1 MMNLKAKKM
10 LQKIAIIQK
19 TNSSNKQK
27 RKRSK
32 SSSSM
37 MMMMMIAIFMTKQA
51 VNHNTMGS
59 RKLHPP
65 VKKKKKNIL
74 TLTGQPLMMSKRIY
88 CQITIMQKNRKK
100 RTTSTQNLQRSQRV
114 VIRVGVAAAVA
125 ALTLHLS

>member
-37 MMMMMIAIFMTKQA
+37 MMMMIAILMTKQA

>member
-32 SSSSM
+32 SSSS

-100 RTTSTQNLQRSQRV
+100 RTTWTQNLQRSQRV